1 MGSVLAS
8 GLRLAACGLVLGLAV
23 AVPGALV
30 VASRMHGFSPVSVP
44 ALCLSSALVMFAAV
58 AAAAHPARRV
68 LRIQPGQIVRSE

>member
-1 MGSVLAS
+1 
-8 GLRLAACGLVLGLAV
+8 
-23 AVPGALV
+23 
-30 VASRMHGFSPVSVP
+30 MHGFSPVSVP